1 MNAIAMTLLM
11 IASALAGCTSG
22 DPDGD
27 GTSGIDMEILNE
39 MIDDNLQ
46 DFINNTSVTVYQEI
60 HHHYHNNT
68 TVVNNYDETN
78 NEFSNTTNVE
88 GEEVNNFYE
97 QNDYSSSNY
106 SIGNGSGES
115 SIVKVMRVQQ
125 NYTHDG
131 DIINYNELDF
141 IIDGVLQFPNIDNV
155 AVNMSYNTN
164 DGIYEFDFTCAEF
177 RNARYMDGYYWYEWA
192 RFGELNS
199 SDPWAWDL
207 SYQIEND
214 IYNLETEYDTYC
226 GDGMVYGHFEIIS
239 LDIAEGEALSFIEWT
254 SSDWIG
260 KLNCLDG
267 FEWNFSGYDVRD
279 GELIG
284 GWSDCTLTLLSSYQ
298 MYNNWD
304 SFEIEDSQNNTGGTE
319 INLPSWASYSD
330 NEAWAYWVELTVPT
344 PGEDVGSNSF
354 DGIFYYTQ
362 YFVVPV
368 E

>member
-1 MNAIAMTLLM
+1 MNTKMNAIAMTLLM
-11 IASALAGCTSG
+11 IASTLAGCASG

-27 GTSGIDMEILNE
+27 DTSGIDMEILNE

-46 DFINNTSVTVYQEI
+46 DFINNTTIVVNN
-60 HHHYHNNT
+60 HYHNNT

-88 GEEVNNFYE
+88 GQDVNNFYE

-141 IIDGVLQFPNIDNV
+141 IIDGVLQFPDIEYPVV
-155 AVNMSYNTN
+155 APNMSYNTN

-177 RNARYMDGYYWYEWA
+177 RNARWLDSYAWTSWLWE
-192 RFGELNS
+192 ELNTS
-199 SDPWAWDL
+199 EGHGIQD
-207 SYQIEND
+207 QIAAD
-214 IYNLETEYDTYC
+214 IDNLETEYDTYC
-226 GDGMVYGHFEIIS
+226 GDGMTDGYFEIIS

-254 SSDWIG
+254 NWDWIG

-267 FEWNFSGYDVRD
+267 FEWDFIGYHVDD

-304 SFEIEDSQNNTGGTE
+304 YFEIEDSQNNTGGTE
-319 INLPSWASYSD
+319 ITLPSWASYSEY
-330 NEAWAYWVELTVPT
+330 EAWTYWVELTVPT